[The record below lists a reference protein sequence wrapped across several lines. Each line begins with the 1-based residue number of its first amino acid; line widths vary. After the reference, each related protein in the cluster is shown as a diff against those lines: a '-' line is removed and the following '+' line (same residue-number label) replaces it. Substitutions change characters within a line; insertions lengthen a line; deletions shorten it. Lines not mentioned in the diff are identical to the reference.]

1 MPLTYTKNQ
10 QQSANTCYQAA
21 VTQVI
26 LQRTYSLAYRLLRIC
41 SNQEQ
46 FELRLSE
53 LKSDLISRR
62 YKGKIIDD
70 AFNRVRLVP
79 REEALKKVQKRSN
92 DRPVMVMTYHPGLP
106 SVAKILKKHHSVMV
120 SQSKILARAF
130 PKPSIVAYRRPKNLK
145 DIFCKAKVS
154 SRRTSRR
161 LKNGY
166 RPCGQGCMLCWSS
179 PRTSTHMNLRTKE
192 VWDINA
198 PLDCNSKDVVYKNA
212 CKKCPFWG
220 PYIGET
226 GRRLRDRAQE
236 HRGYINQKVNNEI
249 GSHFNLPGHSV
260 ADLVVT
266 AIEKVH
272 PSRDNK
278 NIDQL
283 RKIRESYWIEKYDAV
298 ELGANTRI

>member
-1 MPLTYTKNQ
+1 M
-10 QQSANTCYQAA
+10 S
-21 VTQVI
+21 I
-26 LQRTYSLAYRLLRIC
+26 LGT
-41 SNQEQ
+41 
-46 FELRLSE
+46 
-53 LKSDLISRR
+53 LI
-62 YKGKIIDD
+62 
-70 AFNRVRLVP
+70 
-79 REEALKKVQKRSN
+79 
-92 DRPVMVMTYHPGLP
+92 H
-106 SVAKILKKHHSVMV
+106 
-120 SQSKILARAF
+120 
-130 PKPSIVAYRRPKNLK
+130 
-145 DIFCKAKVS
+145 
-154 SRRTSRR
+154 
-161 LKNGY
+161 
-166 RPCGQGCMLCWSS
+166 
-179 PRTSTHMNLRTKE
+179 
-192 VWDINA
+192 
-198 PLDCNSKDVVYKNA
+198 
-212 CKKCPFWG
+212 